1 MKVIKTL
8 WIVFIIS
15 LSALLLTLPYE
26 TTSFASHHEGDKTT
40 TAEVKQE
47 AAETYTVLK
56 DYTIEQRDEAVAAA
70 DKKLKEL
77 DVRIEQMQKDLD
89 SRWQDMSQAVR
100 DKNREMMNKLN
111 KEREVVAEWYGGL
124 RHSST
129 AAWEDVK
136 KGFADSYDRLDKA
149 FQDAKKNF
157 MKNN

>member
-1 MKVIKTL
+1 
-8 WIVFIIS
+8 
-15 LSALLLTLPYE
+15 
-26 TTSFASHHEGDKTT
+26 
-40 TAEVKQE
+40 
-47 AAETYTVLK
+47 
-56 DYTIEQRDEAVAAA
+56 
-70 DKKLKEL
+70 
-77 DVRIEQMQKDLD
+77 
-89 SRWQDMSQAVR
+89 MSQAVR

>member
-8 WIVFIIS
+8 WIAFIIS
-15 LSALLLTLPYE
+15 MSALFLTLPYE
-26 TTSFASHHEGDKTT
+26 TTSFAIQHKDDKTT
-40 TAEVKQE
+40 ATEVKHE
-47 AAETYTVLK
+47 ANKTYTALK

-77 DVRIEQMQKDLD
+77 DVRIEQMQIDLD
-89 SRWQDMSQAVR
+89 NRWQDMSKAVR
-100 DKNREMMNKLN
+100 DKNREIMNKLN
-111 KEREVVAEWYGGL
+111 KEREVVAEWYGGM
-124 RHSST
+124 RHSSI

-157 MKNN
+157 IKNN